1 MALIDDK
8 YKKSKTSR
16 PSLGEI
22 KIIKSPEVAQKSSYS
37 TSNEITS
44 LNNLQTIKSVV
55 DNNSVESVSV
65 KGFKIPADEST
76 HRAFSIAEKDGLGGL
91 LFSHYDISTQT
102 DATISLAWSYDAPS
116 SLTIQGADGIINTS
130 STGVSGGTIYRV
142 LTTTIPHGSAFSL
155 PEDIIKNFKNLSK
168 KIHFYVS
175 SSISGVEMTIFK
187 TNE

>member
-22 KIIKSPEVAQKSSYS
+22 KIIKSPEVAQKSAYS
-37 TSNEITS
+37 TSNEINS

-55 DNNSVESVSV
+55 DSNSVESVTV
-65 KGFKIPADEST
+65 KGFKIPADESA

-91 LFSHYDISTQT
+91 LFSHYDISTQA
-102 DATISLAWSYDAPS
+102 DATISMAWSYDASS
-116 SLTIQGADGIINTS
+116 SLKIIGSDGIINTENV
-130 STGVSGGTIYRV
+130 GGGTIYRV

-155 PEDIIKNFKNLSK
+155 PVDIIRNFKNLSK